1 MVIRK
6 DCYRRIL
13 NQMLGKNFRKI
24 TTSFTAAAVLC
35 VYSMVGL
42 AATKDLTGEIS
53 VVGQV
58 SVNGQ
63 TAVSNSTII
72 SGSTIVTGA
81 DSSAIISLG
90 KTGRIEVLANSNIVL
105 NFSDTNIVG
114 ILSSGKARVA
124 NAAGVATT
132 ITTKDATVIADAAQ
146 ADNFTVEVECSHT
159 HVDTT
164 VLCPIGLDPDDLLDI
179 RHAHAGQR
187 DREAR
192 GLCLDVFQ
200 CDFGHRSSKASTRDL
215 PWVSDTNSRK
225 NTHSDRTES
234 VSRATKPDR
243 EATESQE
250 PRPDSRPASRFAARL
265 QSQMLKERFPSGGG
279 MRSRIVVPKDREGFG
294 H

>member
-1 MVIRK
+1 MVILK

-105 NFSDTNIVG
+105 NFSDTSIVG
-114 ILSSGKARVA
+114 ILDSGKARVA
-124 NAAGVATT
+124 NASGVATT
-132 ITTKDATVIADAAQ
+132 ITTKDTTVIADAAQ

-164 VLCPIGLDPDDLLDI
+164 AGLVTMREGASDKQV
-179 RHAHAGQR
+179 AAGTSATAGNLAQT
-187 DREAR
+187 
-192 GLCLDVFQ
+192 GCKPCL
-200 CDFGHRSSKASTRDL
+200 
-215 PWVSDTNSRK
+215 
-225 NTHSDRTES
+225 
-234 VSRATKPDR
+234 
-243 EATESQE
+243 
-250 PRPDSRPASRFAARL
+250 RPDSAPPVRVAGWPWLILLAAGVAGAAIL
-265 QSQMLKERFPSGGG
+265 LGGNNDVDTGGG
-279 MRSRIVVPKDREGFG
+279 PIVISPTR
-294 H
+294 